1 MASLREAA
9 EITSELSEL
18 TEQLHSEL
26 SDGGADFRRMV
37 ELADAISR
45 QADELATAFAR
56 VDEALTQ
63 SAEEEDEEESRA

>member
-9 EITSELSEL
+9 EITSELNGL

-26 SDGGADFRRMV
+26 SNGGADFRRMV

-45 QADELATAFAR
+45 QADELATTFAR

-63 SAEEEDEEESRA
+63 SAEEEEARA

>member
-9 EITSELSEL
+9 EITSELNGL

-26 SDGGADFRRMV
+26 SNGGADFRRMV

-45 QADELATAFAR
+45 QADELATAFAQ
-56 VDEALTQ
+56 VDEALTR
-63 SAEEEDEEESRA
+63 SAEEQESRA